1 MFEAAVIKLLEGAFI
16 CRTAYPDLF
25 SFLEDESTRRQVDG
39 YLTQIGRRLAATAH
53 GEAYYAAHR
62 AVGPSERT
70 EIRSLFKEV
79 KHELRPVL
87 GFLNLIMQA
96 QRADRTL
103 GTGDV
108 IDFPKTL
115 LHISENPHL
124 GEMLRGFAALGKEFA
139 SNDANL
145 RTLLDRLLQQMVK
158 TGYLIPDRQGDRFEV
173 TGKIDYFYEVVDFL
187 AENEQAIREAQ
198 DQESEGETGRLF

>member
-1 MFEAAVIKLLEGAFI
+1 MFEATVIKLLEGAFI

-25 SFLEDESTRRQVDG
+25 SYLEDEATRRQVDG

-53 GEAYYAAHR
+53 GESYYAAHR
-62 AVGPSERT
+62 AVGPRERT

-103 GTGDV
+103 GAGDM

-124 GEMLRGFAALGKEFA
+124 GEILRGFASLGKEFA
-139 SNDANL
+139 SSDASL

-158 TGYLIPDRQGDRFEV
+158 SGYLIPDRQGDRFEV

>member
-1 MFEAAVIKLLEGAFI
+1 MFEATVIKLLEGAFI

-25 SFLEDESTRRQVDG
+25 AHLEDEAVRRQVDG
-39 YLTQIGRRLAATAH
+39 YLTQIGRRLAVTSH

-62 AVGPSERT
+62 TVGPQERT
-70 EIRSLFKEV
+70 EIRALFKEI

-96 QRADRTL
+96 QRSDRTL
-103 GTGDV
+103 ATGDV

-124 GEMLRGFAALGKEFA
+124 AEMLRSFAALGKEFSSGDA
-139 SNDANL
+139 SL
-145 RTLLDRLLQQMVK
+145 RTLLERLLQQMVK
-158 TGYLIPDRQGDRFEV
+158 SGYLIQDRQGDRFEV
-173 TGKIDYFYEVVDFL
+173 TGKLDYFYEVADFL

-198 DQESEGETGRLF
+198 DRETEGETGRLF